1 MNDIFWNLTQNVT
14 SKSFRNYVEA
24 GINAFSIQ
32 SADLEVLYA
41 SKTLLSILGYTDISQ
56 LPPVKDIYQGITSKE
71 LAADRNI
78 LINLALGEQYAPH
91 KLRYARTKIGEIVV
105 FRLNHV
111 WFKFDDECEKLLLTE
126 FMDVS
131 VETKQ
136 NDFTSMLLT
145 HNPAILL
152 TQDRNWKLMSVSR
165 AWTETFGY
173 STAETL
179 GRDFL
184 DFLRPEIVEANLNF
198 RENNI
203 KFERG
208 FKPDKNYIEIRH
220 KDGTHLHTEIRS
232 VIEEFNG
239 ELINLISLIDVTELI
254 SKSIQLT
261 ESLRTDSLT
270 GLLNRRGLDEW
281 LASDPFNGKFSLFM
295 IDIDDFKSVN
305 DSYGHDAGDELL
317 VLNSQRLI
325 GFLGDNSTSFRMG
338 GEEFLVIQPEC
349 DWDKI
354 ENFGNELRRQLSH
367 IEFMH
372 DGVTISRSVS
382 IGAAKCEGANNFET
396 VLKHA
401 DQALNTA
408 KSTGK
413 NRVVCANDAFIK
425 AQESEGLSIGLADL
439 RIGLLR
445 KEFSFD
451 LQPVYTLPE
460 NQVLG
465 FEALLRWR
473 KPNGQILAP
482 KYFSYS
488 WNLLFS
494 GNKNLGLLHEM
505 LHQLIESTKN
515 FDKHFISFN
524 LPAFNFSNEGSAD
537 RLINELSPLL
547 SNKKQQVVI
556 ELIFSETS
564 KREGIKTSELIKLQK
579 SGILIAYD
587 GLTLGHSI
595 VEIFDYPLDIVK
607 LDTNQH
613 YWNNPTHEI
622 MRITGALIST
632 LKENNIMVI
641 AKGVDSKNKMET
653 FREMNVD
660 IQQGFY
666 FQSPFKVT

>member
-1 MNDIFWNLTQNVT
+1 LTDAFWKLTQNVN
-14 SKSFRNYVEA
+14 SRSFRNYIDA
-24 GINAFSIQ
+24 AINAFSIQ
-32 SADLEVLYA
+32 SADLGVLYA
-41 SKTLLSILGYTDISQ
+41 SKTLLSTLGYTDISQ
-56 LPPVKDIYQGITSKE
+56 LPPVKDIYQGVTLEELTS
-71 LAADRNI
+71 DRNI
-78 LINLALGEQYAPH
+78 LLNIPLGEQYRPR
-91 KLRYARTKIGEIVV
+91 KLRYARTKSGEIAV

-126 FMDVS
+126 FTDVS
-131 VETKQ
+131 LEAKEKEF
-136 NDFTSMLLT
+136 NSMLLT

-152 TQDRNWKLMSVSR
+152 TQDRNWKVMSVSN
-165 AWTETFGY
+165 AWTKNFGY
-173 STAETL
+173 SSAETL

-184 DFLRPEIVEANLNF
+184 DFVRPEMVEANLNF
-198 RENNI
+198 RKNNI

-208 FKPDKNYIEIRH
+208 FEPDKNYIEIRH
-220 KDGTHLHTEIRS
+220 KGGAFLHTEIRS
-232 VIEEFNG
+232 VIEEING
-239 ELINLISLIDVTELI
+239 ELINLISLIDVSELM

-281 LASDPFNGKFSLFM
+281 LGSDPFNGKFSLFM

-305 DSYGHDAGDELL
+305 DSYGHDAGDALL
-317 VLNSQRLI
+317 VLNGQCLI
-325 GFLGDNSTSFRMG
+325 DFLGDNSLSFRMG
-338 GEEFLVIQPEC
+338 GEEFLVIQPQC
-349 DWDKI
+349 DWDRI

-367 IEFMH
+367 IEFTH

-382 IGAAKCEGANNFET
+382 IGAAKCERKSDFET
-396 VLKHA
+396 GLKHA

-413 NRVVCANDAFIK
+413 NRVVCANDAFIQ
-425 AQESEGLSIGLADL
+425 AQQMEGLSIGLADL

-451 LQPVYTLPE
+451 LQPIYTLPE

-473 KPNGQILAP
+473 KPNGQILTP
-482 KYFSYS
+482 KYFSNS

-524 LPAFNFSNEGSAD
+524 LPAYNFSNEGSAD

-547 SNKKQQVVI
+547 KNKKQQIVI
-556 ELIFSETS
+556 ELIFSEEN
-564 KREGIKTSELIKLQK
+564 KRGGIKTSELIQLQK
-579 SGILIAYD
+579 SGIRIAYD
-587 GLTLGHSI
+587 GLTLNNSI
-595 VEIFDYPLDIVK
+595 VEIFDYPIDIVK
-607 LDTNQH
+607 LDTSQH
-613 YWNNPTHEI
+613 YWDRPTHEI
-622 MRITGALIST
+622 LRITDALIST
-632 LKENNIMVI
+632 LTEKNIMVV
-641 AKGVDSKNKMET
+641 AKGIDSKIKMEN
-653 FREMNVD
+653 FREMNVN

-666 FQSPFKVT
+666 FQSPFKIT